1 MSPSE
6 GVRFTV
12 KGSRKVLGREGPID
26 AAGAVWG
33 HLRARRGGDTE
44 GGRDAGP
51 LMRAV
56 GGTQAQDQVGVEPD
70 RPYPESGPSLAGS
83 EVVRG
88 VTPTDFRRLSG
99 SAVGFRPSMVGGG
112 GTGSGETRR
121 VSGSQPARPN
131 WIYQGTPKC
140 RCKLVF

>member
-12 KGSRKVLGREGPID
+12 KGPRKVLGREGPID

-33 HLRARRGGDTE
+33 HLRAGRGGDTE

-56 GGTQAQDQVGVEPD
+56 GETQAQDQVGVEPD

-88 VTPTDFRRLSG
+88 VAPTDFRRLSG
-99 SAVGFRPSMVGGG
+99 SAVGFHPSMGAGGRAAGRRG
-112 GTGSGETRR
+112 GFRGLSQHGPTGSTR
-121 VSGSQPARPN
+121 GP
-131 WIYQGTPKC
+131 PKC